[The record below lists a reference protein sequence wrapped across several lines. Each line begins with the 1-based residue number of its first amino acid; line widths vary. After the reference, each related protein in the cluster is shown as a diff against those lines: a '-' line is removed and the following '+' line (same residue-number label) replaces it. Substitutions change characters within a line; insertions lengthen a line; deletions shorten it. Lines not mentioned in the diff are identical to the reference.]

1 MFDWIRKRHKEP
13 EQSKESPS
21 TEAVKKFLDDLEKKP
36 GLLSYWHIFPW
47 NLEENDFAEF
57 LKKLI
62 SVKTRLKSVI
72 YLEVHVDQLVQK
84 IKYIAKEREEYSKV
98 VADTSVAQAERNL
111 AQWGLHQTKRQ
122 EEPLHESFI
131 DAIHK
136 LESKKQ
142 IFNELSKY
150 QQNLVS
156 LHRRF
161 KRGSLTLAEI
171 KTEIETI
178 DTALTGFIC
187 AYPGNR
193 AFSLSEDEI
202 KEKVKEIEKLFPA
215 L

>member
-98 VADTSVAQAERNL
+98 VADTSVAEPKRTIAEYKL
-111 AQWGLHQTKRQ
+111 QYTKRQ
-122 EEPLHESFI
+122 EEGLHERLI

-142 IFNELSKY
+142 IFDELSRY
-150 QQNLVS
+150 QQKLVG

-161 KRGSLTLAEI
+161 KRESLTLAEI
-171 KTEIETI
+171 KTEIETT
-178 DTALTGFIC
+178 DTVLTGFIC
-187 AYPGNR
+187 NYPGNPG
-193 AFSLSEDEI
+193 FTLSEDEI
-202 KEKVKEIEKLFPA
+202 KEKLKELES
-215 L
+215 